1 VPCPSNNE
9 VSVEQESKVQSSKF
23 VLLYLGTIS
32 LNASTI
38 SSLTTP
44 PYTEVLEGCLWGS
57 LYLMMTREQIAAL
70 TKNSTVSVVDD
81 DESMRR
87 MLSRGIQA
95 AGFDVAVFNS
105 AEEFLDSGNPSN
117 SDCLVLDVDLPGMNG
132 IELQQHLNESGTDI
146 SIIFMSGHADERM
159 KKRALEAGAAGFF
172 SKPLS
177 INTLVATIRT
187 LQQQLNPIWT
197 SPFYF

>member
-1 VPCPSNNE
+1 
-9 VSVEQESKVQSSKF
+9 
-23 VLLYLGTIS
+23 
-32 LNASTI
+32 
-38 SSLTTP
+38 
-44 PYTEVLEGCLWGS
+44 
-57 LYLMMTREQIAAL
+57 MMTGERIAAL
-70 TKNSTVSVVDD
+70 TKNSVVSVVDD

-132 IELQQHLNESGTDI
+132 IELQQHLNDSGTGI
-146 SIIFMSGHADERM
+146 SIIFMSGHADERIR
-159 KKRALEAGAAGFF
+159 KRALEAGAAGFF

-177 INTLVATIRT
+177 ISTLVATIRT
-187 LQQQLNPIWT
+187 LQ
-197 SPFYF
+197 

>member
-1 VPCPSNNE
+1 
-9 VSVEQESKVQSSKF
+9 
-23 VLLYLGTIS
+23 
-32 LNASTI
+32 
-38 SSLTTP
+38 
-44 PYTEVLEGCLWGS
+44 
-57 LYLMMTREQIAAL
+57 MMTREQIAAL

-81 DESMRR
+81 DESMCR

-117 SDCLVLDVDLPGMNG
+117 SDCLVLDVDLPGMNR

-187 LQQQLNPIWT
+187 LQQQLNPI
-197 SPFYF
+197 

>member
-1 VPCPSNNE
+1 
-9 VSVEQESKVQSSKF
+9 
-23 VLLYLGTIS
+23 
-32 LNASTI
+32 
-38 SSLTTP
+38 
-44 PYTEVLEGCLWGS
+44 
-57 LYLMMTREQIAAL
+57 MMTREQIAAL

-146 SIIFMSGHADERM
+146 SIIFMSGYADELTR
-159 KKRALEAGAAGFF
+159 KRALEAGAAGFF

-177 INTLVATIRT
+177 ISTLVATIRT
-187 LQQQLNPIWT
+187 LQQQLNPI
-197 SPFYF
+197 

>member
-1 VPCPSNNE
+1 
-9 VSVEQESKVQSSKF
+9 
-23 VLLYLGTIS
+23 
-32 LNASTI
+32 
-38 SSLTTP
+38 
-44 PYTEVLEGCLWGS
+44 
-57 LYLMMTREQIAAL
+57 MMTREQIAAL

-81 DESMRR
+81 DESMCR

-117 SDCLVLDVDLPGMNG
+117 SGCLVLDVDLPGMNG

-187 LQQQLNPIWT
+187 LQQQLNPI
-197 SPFYF
+197 

>member
-1 VPCPSNNE
+1 
-9 VSVEQESKVQSSKF
+9 
-23 VLLYLGTIS
+23 
-32 LNASTI
+32 
-38 SSLTTP
+38 
-44 PYTEVLEGCLWGS
+44 
-57 LYLMMTREQIAAL
+57 MMTREQIAAS

-81 DESMRR
+81 DESMCR

-187 LQQQLNPIWT
+187 LQQQLNPI
-197 SPFYF
+197 

>member
-1 VPCPSNNE
+1 
-9 VSVEQESKVQSSKF
+9 
-23 VLLYLGTIS
+23 
-32 LNASTI
+32 
-38 SSLTTP
+38 
-44 PYTEVLEGCLWGS
+44 
-57 LYLMMTREQIAAL
+57 M

-81 DESMRR
+81 DESMCR

-187 LQQQLNPIWT
+187 LQQQLNPI
-197 SPFYF
+197 

>member
-1 VPCPSNNE
+1 
-9 VSVEQESKVQSSKF
+9 
-23 VLLYLGTIS
+23 
-32 LNASTI
+32 
-38 SSLTTP
+38 
-44 PYTEVLEGCLWGS
+44 
-57 LYLMMTREQIAAL
+57 MMTREQIAAL

-146 SIIFMSGHADERM
+146 SIIFMSGHADDRI

-177 INTLVATIRT
+177 ISTLVATIRT
-187 LQQQLNPIWT
+187 LQ
-197 SPFYF
+197 

>member
-1 VPCPSNNE
+1 MRQSVFNE
-9 VSVEQESKVQSSKF
+9 
-23 VLLYLGTIS
+23 
-32 LNASTI
+32 
-38 SSLTTP
+38 
-44 PYTEVLEGCLWGS
+44 
-57 LYLMMTREQIAAL
+57 TREQIAAL

-81 DESMRR
+81 DESMCR

-187 LQQQLNPIWT
+187 LQQQLNPI
-197 SPFYF
+197 

>member
-1 VPCPSNNE
+1 
-9 VSVEQESKVQSSKF
+9 
-23 VLLYLGTIS
+23 
-32 LNASTI
+32 
-38 SSLTTP
+38 
-44 PYTEVLEGCLWGS
+44 
-57 LYLMMTREQIAAL
+57 MMTREQIAAL

-117 SDCLVLDVDLPGMNG
+117 SGCLVLDVDLPGMNG
-132 IELQQHLNESGTDI
+132 IELQQRLNESGTGI
-146 SIIFMSGHADERM
+146 SIIFMSGHADERI

-172 SKPLS
+172 SKPLCIS
-177 INTLVATIRT
+177 TLVATIRT
-187 LQQQLNPIWT
+187 LQ
-197 SPFYF
+197 

>member
-1 VPCPSNNE
+1 
-9 VSVEQESKVQSSKF
+9 
-23 VLLYLGTIS
+23 
-32 LNASTI
+32 
-38 SSLTTP
+38 
-44 PYTEVLEGCLWGS
+44 
-57 LYLMMTREQIAAL
+57 MMTREQIAAL

-187 LQQQLNPIWT
+187 LQQQLNPI
-197 SPFYF
+197 

>member
-1 VPCPSNNE
+1 
-9 VSVEQESKVQSSKF
+9 
-23 VLLYLGTIS
+23 
-32 LNASTI
+32 
-38 SSLTTP
+38 
-44 PYTEVLEGCLWGS
+44 
-57 LYLMMTREQIAAL
+57 M

-117 SDCLVLDVDLPGMNG
+117 SDCLVLDVDLPGMTG

-146 SIIFMSGHADERM
+146 SIIFMSGHADDRI

-177 INTLVATIRT
+177 LSTLVATIRT
-187 LQQQLNPIWT
+187 LQ
-197 SPFYF
+197 

>member
-1 VPCPSNNE
+1 VRQSVFNE
-9 VSVEQESKVQSSKF
+9 
-23 VLLYLGTIS
+23 
-32 LNASTI
+32 
-38 SSLTTP
+38 
-44 PYTEVLEGCLWGS
+44 
-57 LYLMMTREQIAAL
+57 TREQIAAL

-81 DESMRR
+81 DESMCR

-187 LQQQLNPIWT
+187 LQQQLNPI
-197 SPFYF
+197 

>member
-1 VPCPSNNE
+1 
-9 VSVEQESKVQSSKF
+9 
-23 VLLYLGTIS
+23 
-32 LNASTI
+32 
-38 SSLTTP
+38 
-44 PYTEVLEGCLWGS
+44 
-57 LYLMMTREQIAAL
+57 MMTREQIAAL

-81 DESMRR
+81 DESMCR

-146 SIIFMSGHADERM
+146 SIIFMSGHADDRI

-177 INTLVATIRT
+177 ISTLVATIRT
-187 LQQQLNPIWT
+187 LQ
-197 SPFYF
+197 

>member
-1 VPCPSNNE
+1 
-9 VSVEQESKVQSSKF
+9 
-23 VLLYLGTIS
+23 
-32 LNASTI
+32 
-38 SSLTTP
+38 
-44 PYTEVLEGCLWGS
+44 
-57 LYLMMTREQIAAL
+57 MMTREQIAAL

-117 SDCLVLDVDLPGMNG
+117 SGCLVLDVDLPGMNG

-187 LQQQLNPIWT
+187 LQQQLNPI
-197 SPFYF
+197 

>member
-1 VPCPSNNE
+1 
-9 VSVEQESKVQSSKF
+9 
-23 VLLYLGTIS
+23 
-32 LNASTI
+32 
-38 SSLTTP
+38 
-44 PYTEVLEGCLWGS
+44 
-57 LYLMMTREQIAAL
+57 MMTREQIAAL

-81 DESMRR
+81 DESMCR

-187 LQQQLNPIWT
+187 LQQQLNPI
-197 SPFYF
+197 

>member
-1 VPCPSNNE
+1 
-9 VSVEQESKVQSSKF
+9 
-23 VLLYLGTIS
+23 
-32 LNASTI
+32 
-38 SSLTTP
+38 
-44 PYTEVLEGCLWGS
+44 
-57 LYLMMTREQIAAL
+57 MMTREHIAAL

-146 SIIFMSGHADERM
+146 SIIFMSGHADDRI

-177 INTLVATIRT
+177 ISTLVATIRT
-187 LQQQLNPIWT
+187 LQ
-197 SPFYF
+197 

>member
-1 VPCPSNNE
+1 
-9 VSVEQESKVQSSKF
+9 
-23 VLLYLGTIS
+23 
-32 LNASTI
+32 
-38 SSLTTP
+38 
-44 PYTEVLEGCLWGS
+44 
-57 LYLMMTREQIAAL
+57 MMTREQIAAL

-81 DESMRR
+81 DESMCR

-146 SIIFMSGHADERM
+146 SIIFMSGHADDRI

-187 LQQQLNPIWT
+187 LQQQLNPI
-197 SPFYF
+197 

>member
-1 VPCPSNNE
+1 
-9 VSVEQESKVQSSKF
+9 
-23 VLLYLGTIS
+23 
-32 LNASTI
+32 
-38 SSLTTP
+38 
-44 PYTEVLEGCLWGS
+44 
-57 LYLMMTREQIAAL
+57 MMTREQIAAL

-81 DESMRR
+81 DESMCR

-117 SDCLVLDVDLPGMNG
+117 SDCLVLDVDLPGMYG

-187 LQQQLNPIWT
+187 LQQQLNPI
-197 SPFYF
+197 

>member
-1 VPCPSNNE
+1 
-9 VSVEQESKVQSSKF
+9 
-23 VLLYLGTIS
+23 
-32 LNASTI
+32 
-38 SSLTTP
+38 
-44 PYTEVLEGCLWGS
+44 
-57 LYLMMTREQIAAL
+57 MTREQIAAL

-81 DESMRR
+81 DESMCR

-146 SIIFMSGHADERM
+146 SIIFMSGHADDRI

-177 INTLVATIRT
+177 ISTLVATIRT
-187 LQQQLNPIWT
+187 LQ
-197 SPFYF
+197 

>member
-1 VPCPSNNE
+1 
-9 VSVEQESKVQSSKF
+9 
-23 VLLYLGTIS
+23 
-32 LNASTI
+32 
-38 SSLTTP
+38 
-44 PYTEVLEGCLWGS
+44 
-57 LYLMMTREQIAAL
+57 MMTKEQIAAL
-70 TKNSTVSVVDD
+70 TKTSIVSVVDD

-132 IELQQHLNESGTDI
+132 IELQQHLNESGTGI
-146 SIIFMSGHADERM
+146 SIIFMSGHADERI

-177 INTLVATIRT
+177 ISTLVATIRT
-187 LQQQLNPIWT
+187 LQQQLNPI
-197 SPFYF
+197 

>member
-1 VPCPSNNE
+1 
-9 VSVEQESKVQSSKF
+9 
-23 VLLYLGTIS
+23 
-32 LNASTI
+32 
-38 SSLTTP
+38 
-44 PYTEVLEGCLWGS
+44 
-57 LYLMMTREQIAAL
+57 MMTREQIAAL

-132 IELQQHLNESGTDI
+132 IELQQRLNESGTGI
-146 SIIFMSGHADERM
+146 SIIFMSGHADERI

-172 SKPLS
+172 SKPLCIS
-177 INTLVATIRT
+177 TLVATIRT
-187 LQQQLNPIWT
+187 QLNPI
-197 SPFYF
+197 

>member
-1 VPCPSNNE
+1 
-9 VSVEQESKVQSSKF
+9 
-23 VLLYLGTIS
+23 
-32 LNASTI
+32 
-38 SSLTTP
+38 
-44 PYTEVLEGCLWGS
+44 
-57 LYLMMTREQIAAL
+57 MMTREQIAAL

-81 DESMRR
+81 DESMCR

-177 INTLVATIRT
+177 ISTLVATIRT
-187 LQQQLNPIWT
+187 LQ
-197 SPFYF
+197 